1 MGLEPCCCTAKA
13 KTQVLGTRQ
22 FSNNPFEYEIS
33 CKNIELENTSCKVL
47 PIMFHVFA
55 MCCQEIP
62 CFFGYLEAI
71 DGNVTRLFHE
81 AEHGINKPSPQSPE
95 IDGKK
100 KHIPTL
106 LAYDCFAHITPKPNV

>member
-1 MGLEPCCCTAKA
+1 MYHILYSILQYSLFISIPNFQAKL
-13 KTQVLGTRQ
+13 QL
-22 FSNNPFEYEIS
+22 PS
-33 CKNIELENTSCKVL
+33 CFIMFRHVPSSF
-47 PIMFHVFA
+47 IMFHVFA